1 MTISRKKCICW
12 TFAAVALSAVFVF
25 WARMSPQKRND
36 YLATRA
42 LCFYYDPIMDA
53 STGTVSR
60 AEYAKCQDLVVD
72 AVFHMRSAVNFINR
86 ESSRK
91 GLVGRF
97 MAAHPEWNNGDSV
110 EDAFR
115 VLKVELKNGLPPSAL
130 ILVRSDSSEL
140 AQMVVDFYAD
150 EVTAYFRN
158 ENDGL
163 CEKMSAWY
171 ETQKAGKSEDEID
184 KIEDQKRVAFRN
196 AMRKSMRVVSADRL
210 QEPNAK

>member
-1 MTISRKKCICW
+1 MSRKKCICL
-12 TFAAVALSAVFVF
+12 TVFGGVIAAMFVF
-25 WARMSPQKRND
+25 WARMSQQKQNC
-36 YLATRA
+36 YLATRT
-42 LCFYYDPIMDA
+42 LCFFYDPIMDA
-53 STGTVSR
+53 ATGSVSR
-60 AEYAKCQDLVVD
+60 TECAECQDLMVD
-72 AVFHMRSAVNFINR
+72 AAFHMRSAVNFINR